1 MSEVKSLPLREE
13 VPKELTW
20 DLSVIYE
27 NDEKWE
33 EDFKS
38 TQEKIGEL
46 KELKGTLGDE
56 QNHFLMLSSQYLT
69 YQEKSVLSMYMLI

>member
-46 KELKGTLGDE
+46 KELKGTL
-56 QNHFLMLSSQYLT
+56 
-69 YQEKSVLSMYMLI
+69 